1 MNHEYGPNTEISPEL
16 EKFREDFRAVVETE
30 NEKGTAHFRKMKSED
45 YDFDPADLQAEDLDI
60 WKKIKNGSVTME
72 DFKAYRAKVE
82 KFMASNPGSKRA
94 LSRNTFMSY
103 AANKAN
109 NILMRSELEK
119 TKEETK

>member
-1 MNHEYGPNTEISPEL
+1 MNQEYGPNSEISPEL
-16 EKFREDFRAVVETE
+16 EKFREDFKAVVGTE

-45 YDFDPADLQAEDLDI
+45 YNFDPAELQAEDMEI

-72 DFKAYRAKVE
+72 DFRAYRAKIE
-82 KFMASNPGSKRA
+82 KFMISRPGSKEA
-94 LSRNTFMSY
+94 VSRNVFLSY

-119 TKEETK
+119 TKKETK